1 MRPPAALIR
10 FLLSGAFN
18 TAVTYVLYLALLQ
31 FLPYW
36 VSYTLTFAFGIG
48 LAYVLGRYFVFGRPR
63 AGGRIYL
70 FPVVY
75 LFQYIAGL
83 LIVYVWVDLL
93 RWHPSLAPLGSMTIT
108 IPLTFVLTRWVFSAS
123 GEAPIKTGHPTNAGE

>member
-18 TAVTYVLYLALLQ
+18 TAVTYMLYLALLQ

-48 LAYVLGRYFVFGRPR
+48 LAYVLGRYFVFGIPR
-63 AGGRIYL
+63 VGTRIFL
-70 FPVVY
+70 FPLIY

-93 RWHPSLAPLGSMTIT
+93 HWHPNLAPLGSMTIT
-108 IPLTFVLTRWVFSAS
+108 TPLTFVLTRWVFGA
-123 GEAPIKTGHPTNAGE
+123 GAENPIQRGDPR